1 MSTDSRPGS
10 SAGELPENLRAS
22 DIMVPVP
29 RTCSPFST
37 ITEAALILKDQG
49 LGMVPV
55 VDLGKPI
62 GIVTDR
68 DVAAADAG
76 GPESGTAAGLGRHG
90 SSDPDRTGR
99 HADRPDP
106 GLMADSGAP
115 TLLVTDA
122 EGLLLGAIS
131 RTDVAARLP
140 GGSMASASDS
150 THFVEVD
157 RP

>member
-76 GPESGTAAGLGRHG
+76 GPESGQQPVSDVMDRQIPTA
-90 SSDPDRTGR
+90 P
-99 HADRPDP
+99 ADTPIDQIP
-106 GLMADSGAP
+106 GLMADSGPHVAGDRRGGTAP
-115 TLLVTDA
+115 RGHLPDRCGRTAPGRFD
-122 EGLLLGAIS
+122 GLGFRFNPLC
-131 RTDVAARLP
+131 
-140 GGSMASASDS
+140 
-150 THFVEVD
+150 
-157 RP
+157 

>member
-1 MSTDSRPGS
+1 
-10 SAGELPENLRAS
+10 
-22 DIMVPVP
+22 
-29 RTCSPFST
+29 
-37 ITEAALILKDQG
+37 
-49 LGMVPV
+49 
-55 VDLGKPI
+55 
-62 GIVTDR
+62 VTDR

-76 GPESGTAAGLGRHG
+76 GPESGQQPVSDVMDRQIPTA
-90 SSDPDRTGR
+90 P
-99 HADRPDP
+99 ADTPIDQIP